1 MTIQEILKA
10 QGIEDKTV
18 QAILDEMKA
27 NKVYTASEENL
38 DIRYGK
44 LKEQHEGT
52 DKQLKEALAAIEQ
65 YKQASGDAESL
76 QAKLTSAV
84 TENAQLKAQ
93 LAMAQMEGE
102 AQVQLLSEGANPDD
116 MDYLLFKL
124 KAMGDMKQDEHGKV
138 KDLGDK
144 IAALKTKLPG
154 QFPAKKKTVLENTL
168 PEGKERENE
177 PSSLEEALKMAYD
190 RPE

>member
-52 DKQLKEALAAIEQ
+52 DKQLKEALATIEQ
-65 YKQASGDAESL
+65 YKQASGDAEGL
-76 QAKLTSAV
+76 QAKLTAAV

-138 KDLGDK
+138 KDLSDK
-144 IAALKTKLPG
+144 IAALKTKLPA

-168 PEGKERENE
+168 PEIKERENE